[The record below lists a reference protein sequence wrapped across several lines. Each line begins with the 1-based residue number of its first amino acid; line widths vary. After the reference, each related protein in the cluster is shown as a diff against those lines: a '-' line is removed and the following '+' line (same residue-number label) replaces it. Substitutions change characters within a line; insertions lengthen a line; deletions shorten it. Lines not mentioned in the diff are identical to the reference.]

1 MLTWSLEK
9 IQLPLKFTWK
19 ISRNSSEV
27 KTNYIVKVKSSD
39 IEGIGEVAY
48 NVRYAE
54 SEELIESSF
63 TRFLDADP
71 KRLSSV
77 EDLAIVLKPLNIPK
91 SLRFGIESAFV
102 HYLAFLAGKPVTEL
116 LGLNSINQVNTSFSL
131 PIMPIGKM
139 KEFIAKHN
147 LKRFCA
153 LKVKISQEDSVERI
167 KELTRYFEGNLRID
181 ANEAFSN
188 PDDVLKFQEKIGHS
202 LPIEFLEQPLPAE
215 MHEEYAY
222 MKDLS
227 AIDIMADESVT
238 DGDINS
244 YHQER
249 FHAVNIK
256 LMKSG
261 SYFKAVKQI
270 REARELGL
278 KVMVGCMIETSLG
291 ITSAMNLSY
300 GVDYCDLDG
309 SLIIKEDPYNFLIEE
324 KGKLF
329 FSHVQ

>member
-9 IQLPLKFTWK
+9 IELPLKFTWK
-19 ISRNSSEV
+19 ISRNSSDRKV
-27 KTNYIVKVKSSD
+27 NYLVRVKSSD
-39 IEGIGEVAY
+39 IEGVGEVAF
-48 NVRYAE
+48 NSRYGE
-54 SEELIESSF
+54 SEEQIQKCFEK
-63 TRFLDADP
+63 FLEGGP

-77 EDLAIVLKPLNIPK
+77 EDLALILKPLNLPS

-102 HYLAFLAGKPVTEL
+102 HYLAYLAGKPVTEL
-116 LGLNSINQVNTSFSL
+116 IGVNTINQVNTSFSL
-131 PIMPIGKM
+131 PIMPIGEM
-139 KEFIAKHN
+139 GSFINEHH
-147 LKRFCA
+147 LERFCA
-153 LKVKISQEDSVERI
+153 LKIKISEEESVERI
-167 KELTRYFEGNLRID
+167 KELHRHFKGNLRID

-188 PDDVLKFQEKIGHS
+188 PDDVLKFQEKIGHD
-202 LPIEFLEQPLPAE
+202 LPVEFLEQPMPAN

-227 AIDIMADESVT
+227 AMDIMADESIT
-238 DGDINS
+238 DGDVTS
-244 YHQER
+244 FHADR

-291 ITSAMNLSY
+291 ITSAMNISY

-309 SLIIKEDPYNFLIEE
+309 SLIIKNDPYNYLIEE